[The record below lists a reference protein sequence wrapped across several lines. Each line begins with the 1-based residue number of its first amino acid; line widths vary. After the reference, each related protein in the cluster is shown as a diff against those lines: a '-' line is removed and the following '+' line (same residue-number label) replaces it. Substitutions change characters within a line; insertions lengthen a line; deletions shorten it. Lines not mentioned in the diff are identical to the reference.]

1 MEDLEELTALREACR
16 MNSSSNELDK
26 ELVSMFE
33 DFPVGGPELDIP
45 DVGVSETTEIDV
57 DDLLGA

>member
-1 MEDLEELTALREACR
+1 MRT
-16 MNSSSNELDK
+16 SSKERDK

-45 DVGVSETTEIDV
+45 DVGVSETTEIDI

>member
-1 MEDLEELTALREACR
+1 
-16 MNSSSNELDK
+16 MNASSNELDK

-33 DFPVGGPELDIP
+33 DFPVGGPELGIP
-45 DVGVSETTEIDV
+45 DVGVSETTEIDI

>member
-1 MEDLEELTALREACR
+1 
-16 MNSSSNELDK
+16 MNPSNKKRDK

-45 DVGVSETTEIDV
+45 DVCVIEATEIDV
-57 DDLLGA
+57 DALLEA

>member
-1 MEDLEELTALREACR
+1 
-16 MNSSSNELDK
+16 MNPSSKKRVK

-45 DVGVSETTEIDV
+45 DVGVTEATEIDV
-57 DDLLGA
+57 DAILEA